1 MEVYNLVKENH
12 IRVSC
17 KDEMSL
23 FYLLII
29 LFDEMTP
36 VVESITR
43 LIENHGEYIGV
54 IKKNRKEQGSG
65 VTKKKL
71 IVINSVAKINTF

>member
-17 KDEMSL
+17 KDEMS
-23 FYLLII
+23 
-29 LFDEMTP
+29 

-54 IKKNRKEQGSG
+54 IKKKEQGSG
-65 VTKKKL
+65 VTK
-71 IVINSVAKINTF
+71 N